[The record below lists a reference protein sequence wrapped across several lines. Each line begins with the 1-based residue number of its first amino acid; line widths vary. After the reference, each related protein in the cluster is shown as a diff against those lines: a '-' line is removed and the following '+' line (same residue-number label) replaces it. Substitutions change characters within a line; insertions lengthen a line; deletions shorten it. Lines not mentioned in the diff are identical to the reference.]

1 MRKYKIDDIVQ
12 CTPAQRMCSLALFG
26 IATGSVAYMTQAIF
40 PWLEIYGQIM
50 LIIICSPFWLFNF
63 IWIFGALFNKPMLML
78 IALAGWIFPA
88 AICLS
93 CASKLIF
100 ENPKKDKLLFACFPM
115 SFFGIY
121 IIAVFCYCSMKSAA
135 IRRKSNTMRLN
146 IKYEVPQGNVEQNEN
161 IDQI

>member
-1 MRKYKIDDIVQ
+1 MATEDGSKTRTLAIAIGWLTLIISV
-12 CTPAQRMCSLALFG
+12 ALFF
-26 IATGSVAYMTQAIF
+26 IVTQAIF